1 MPVHAAGGR
10 GMIVGGCLS
19 FGSLESA
26 VAEVGVAPR
35 ERTGS
40 NTIGRT
46 SMLALDEIVCT
57 DASSELTSV
66 FTLAAELLIVQ
77 HIKNTS
83 NETTLRRR

>member
-1 MPVHAAGGR
+1 MPVHAAGGS

-19 FGSLESA
+19 LALLESA
-26 VAEVGVAPR
+26 VVEVGVAPR

-57 DASSELTSV
+57 AGSFVLTSLFV
-66 FTLAAELLIVQ
+66 FAAELLIVQ

-83 NETTLRRR
+83 NKTTLRRR